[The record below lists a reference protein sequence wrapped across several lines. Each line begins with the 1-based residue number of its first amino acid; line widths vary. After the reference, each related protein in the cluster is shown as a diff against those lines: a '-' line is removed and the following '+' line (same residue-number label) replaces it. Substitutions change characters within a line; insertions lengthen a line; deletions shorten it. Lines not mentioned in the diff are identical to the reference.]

1 MTPPTKTLP
10 FPEFIGLLALLMATV
25 AYSVDAMLPLL
36 TLIGEDLAQGSM
48 AQAQQVITVFMIGL
62 GTGTFIMGPLSDR
75 LGRKTVILGGIL
87 LYMTAACIAAT
98 SQDITML
105 LVARFIQGFGAA
117 APRVVSQALVRDLYS
132 GRMMARVVS
141 FSMTVFTLVPAIAPF
156 MGAELGALF
165 SWRAIFWSFL
175 VFGTV
180 SGLWLFLRQPETLS
194 PENRRPL
201 ALGSLWLALKTV
213 LSHSLVRLYLLALT
227 FVFTTM
233 LSWISGVAAIFEQSF
248 DRTAQFP
255 AWFAFVAILSAPASL
270 INARLVVKVGMRR
283 MVAIALTWQIGISLI
298 ALIGFQFPLGDWGFE
313 LFILFMLMQ
322 FFSIGFLI
330 GNLHALVLEPM
341 GHVAGMA
348 ASVVGGFSTVIS
360 ALLAAAAATFMN
372 GTPVPLALSSL
383 LCLLLASGCMIWA
396 RQLRED

>member
-36 TLIGEDLAQGSM
+36 TPISEDLAQGSM

-75 LGRKTVILGGIL
+75 LGRKTVILCGIV
-87 LYMTAACIAAT
+87 LYMIAAGIAAT

-105 LVARFIQGFGAA
+105 LVARFMQGFGAA

-165 SWRAIFWSFL
+165 GWRAIFWSFMA
-175 VFGTV
+175 FGTV
-180 SGLWLFLRQPETLS
+180 SGLWLLLRQPETLS

-201 ALGSLWLALKTV
+201 AVAPLWLALKTV
-213 LSHSLVRLYLLALT
+213 LGHSLVRLYLLALT

-233 LSWISGVAAIFEQSF
+233 LCWISGVAAIFEQSF

-283 MVAIALTWQIGISLI
+283 MVAIALTWQIAISLI
-298 ALIGFQFPLGDWGFE
+298 ALIGFQYPLGDWGFE

-330 GNLHALVLEPM
+330 GNLNALVLEPM

-360 ALLAAAAATFMN
+360 ALLAATAATFMN
-372 GTPVPLALSSL
+372 GTPVPLAVSSL
-383 LCLLLASGCMIWA
+383 LCLVLASACMIWA

>member
-36 TLIGEDLAQGSM
+36 TPISEELAQGSM

-75 LGRKTVILGGIL
+75 LGRKTVILCGIV
-87 LYMTAACIAAT
+87 LYMIAAAIAAT

-105 LVARFIQGFGAA
+105 LVARFLQGFGAA

-165 SWRAIFWSFL
+165 GWRAIFWSFMA
-175 VFGTV
+175 FGTV
-180 SGLWLFLRQPETLS
+180 SGLWLLLRQPETLS
-194 PENRRPL
+194 AENRRPL
-201 ALGSLWLALKTV
+201 AIAPLWLALKTV
-213 LSHSLVRLYLLALT
+213 LGHSLVRLYLLALT

-233 LSWISGVAAIFEQSF
+233 LCWISGVAAIFEQSF

-283 MVAIALTWQIGISLI
+283 MVAIALTWQIAISVI
-298 ALIGFQFPLGDWGFE
+298 ALIGFQYPLGDWGFE

-330 GNLHALVLEPM
+330 GNLNALVLEPM

-360 ALLAAAAATFMN
+360 ALLAATAATFMN
-372 GTPVPLALSSL
+372 GTPVPLAVSSL
-383 LCLLLASGCMIWA
+383 LCLVLASACMIWA
-396 RQLRED
+396 RQLRAD